1 MNVTVHRDAAAANAA
16 AADLVCSWLADP
28 CVRNVMLAAG
38 NTPLELYRLIGER
51 RLPLSH
57 LNLFALDEYVG
68 VSNANMHL
76 LAGIGKTARV
86 LVPYPGEW
94 RWMRRAGPSPWFP
107 NFSLYRQPQS
117 RDWSGAL
124 QELRGDL
131 FKGRNAK

>member
-1 MNVTVHRDAAAANAA
+1 MSMTDPIADLLTGFGPDAAVDAAASALPWMVVAGIGQVTA
-16 AADLVCSWLADP
+16 GLLASS
-28 CVRNVMLAAG
+28 LA
-38 NTPLELYRLIGER
+38 
-51 RLPLSH
+51 
-57 LNLFALDEYVG
+57 ALDEYVG